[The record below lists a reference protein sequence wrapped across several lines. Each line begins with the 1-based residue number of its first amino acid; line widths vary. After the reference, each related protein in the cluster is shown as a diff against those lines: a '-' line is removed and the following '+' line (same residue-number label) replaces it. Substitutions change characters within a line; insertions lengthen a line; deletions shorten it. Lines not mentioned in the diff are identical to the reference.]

1 MLHPKSKVMETLDQN
16 SPRPRKYRVNGITYY
31 NRMGKLCQMSST
43 RETVKIPPT
52 EKQIESREALHVSVS
67 FANNFFMVCDALVP
81 AWDLLGL
88 LLQKERMAAFKK
100 VNFPVF
106 DPVTLGVD
114 YFPDFIFCVGD
125 LVPPRKVEVR
135 RDGWTL
141 FIDWT
146 IPAREYGLSRPDDKL
161 IVGYF
166 YASRPA
172 APHLLTRISFTR
184 DECHAE
190 VKIPARKFPVTE
202 GLHVYIM
209 FRSHDWS
216 AYSNSRYGG
225 LVYGA

>member
-1 MLHPKSKVMETLDQN
+1 METFDQN
-16 SPRPRKYRVNGITYY
+16 SRRPRKSRVNGVTHYY
-31 NRMGKLCQMSST
+31 RMGKPCQMSST
-43 RETVKIPPT
+43 RDSVKAPPT
-52 EKQIESREALHVSVS
+52 EKQIESREALQVATSFVS
-67 FANNFFMVCDALVP
+67 NFFVTCDSLIQ
-81 AWDLLGL
+81 AWDMYGL
-88 LLQKERMAAFKK
+88 SMQKIRTDAFKK

-106 DPVTLGVD
+106 NPSTLGVD
-114 YFPDFIFCVGD
+114 YFPDFMFCMGD
-125 LVPPRKVEVR
+125 LVPPREVEVR

-146 IPAREYGLSRPDDKL
+146 IPTREYGLSHPDDKL

-166 YASRPA
+166 YASRTD

-184 DECHAE
+184 EECHAE

-209 FRSHDWS
+209 FRRRDWS

-225 LVYGA
+225 LVHGT